1 MLADPAGEVRA
12 AACETLGRIPGS
24 TVPKALL
31 QATHDTKPSVRRAAA
46 LSPMSDCA
54 DAMLSN
60 ASGAL
65 LLSGESFSN

>member
-1 MLADPAGEVRA
+1 MIAVSVRRA
-12 AACETLGRIPGS
+12 ADGARVLASDFGYLAINS
-24 TVPKALL
+24 S
-31 QATHDTKPSVRRAAA
+31 SVRRAAA
-46 LSPMSDCA
+46 LSPRSDCA